1 MDDLKD
7 EAGTAATESTSDD
20 KPKPPAGSRPPL
32 QEVGPESE
40 VRGGPEAPDD
50 QLRVCLKT
58 R

>member
-50 QLRVCLKT
+50 QLKP
-58 R
+58 